1 MGIPAQYVFE
11 IIMPHQAN
19 YIAMRIQPWTGS
31 LLPAVAII
39 TLALVACQSPWAAVS
54 VVVLLGA
61 AALTLS
67 CPYVLVIL
75 LAMVLPISRAPYV
88 GFYLRP
94 YHAVALVALPMLL
107 WYRAAGKIPAL
118 RLNWA
123 DLSIVAF
130 LTCCLLSFSASSD
143 IYWSMRK
150 SASLIWLV
158 LLYIAIRGLLHSKE
172 ALRKAINAAGL
183 SMGLL
188 AIGGLIVMLLFI
200 TRQIFTE
207 LVPIPAGLTPRLAY
221 LHTDPNFYGMYVGI
235 YLIFALVFLLRY
247 PTVNPWLKGVLIL
260 LLCTNFILAFS
271 RGAFLALAAVLPLG
285 LFIFRRHISRRAV
298 LLTALLLGLVV
309 LAIIITV
316 PQWLWLPQWN
326 RLVQTPVQIITGKA
340 PRIAQLGYAWQVFG
354 RHPLFGVGIGVS
366 RTWYYYLRYA
376 HNMFLEIMLD
386 TGIVGLIGYLLMI
399 GSVVT
404 MGVRA
409 YRRTSDD
416 YLKTVLGAV
425 LIALT
430 FFHLQALT
438 LNTLQDVMLWAM
450 MGLIV
455 ATAVVVEKQN
465 KLLHSSQSGDI
476 DGVEVLS

>member
-1 MGIPAQYVFE
+1 
-11 IIMPHQAN
+11 
-19 YIAMRIQPWTGS
+19 
-31 LLPAVAII
+31 
-39 TLALVACQSPWAAVS
+39 
-54 VVVLLGA
+54 
-61 AALTLS
+61 
-67 CPYVLVIL
+67 
-75 LAMVLPISRAPYV
+75 MVL
-88 GFYLRP
+88 G
-94 YHAVALVALPMLL
+94 
-107 WYRAAGKIPAL
+107 GG
-118 RLNWA
+118 
-123 DLSIVAF
+123 

-188 AIGGLIVMLLFI
+188 AIGGLIVMVLFI
-200 TRQIFTE
+200 TRQMFTE
-207 LVPIPAGLTPRLAY
+207 LVPISAGLTPRLAY
-221 LHTDPNFYGMYVGI
+221 LHADPNFYGMYVGI

-260 LLCTNFILAFS
+260 LLCTNLILAFS
-271 RGAFLALAAVLPLG
+271 RGAFLAFAVILPLI
-285 LFIFRRHISRRAV
+285 LFILRQHISRRTV
-298 LLTALLLGLVV
+298 LLATLLLALVI
-309 LAIIITV
+309 LAIVITV
-316 PQWLWLPQWN
+316 PQWIWLPQWN
-326 RLVQTPVQIITGKA
+326 RLVQTYAQISTGQA
-340 PRIAQLGYAWQVFG
+340 PRIAQLRYAWGVFS
-354 RHPLFGVGIGVS
+354 RHPLLGVGIGVS
-366 RTWYYYLRYA
+366 RTWYYYLKYA
-376 HNMFLEIMLD
+376 HNMFLEIILD

-409 YRRTSDD
+409 YRWTSDD
-416 YLKTVLGAV
+416 YLKTVLGAA
-425 LIALT
+425 LMALT

-438 LNTLQDVMLWAM
+438 LNTLQDVMLWVM

-455 ATAVVVEKQN
+455 ATAIVVEKQN